1 MKNYFV
7 IALCFVLPISGCI
20 FSGGDIE
27 ETKVVEP
34 YYITYSGLNHQLI
47 IKEKGAST
55 SKIIITS
62 NVDSIGHYNKFIF
75 GKTGVQ
81 YFIINRETQNF
92 EGRYN
97 EHSSF
102 IEAKQKL
109 DLPSE
114 MESTN

>member
-1 MKNYFV
+1 MKNNFV
-7 IALCFVLPISGCI
+7 IICFVFFMSGCI
-20 FSGGDIE
+20 FSGTDIE

-55 SKIIITS
+55 NKVVITS
-62 NVDSIGHYNKFIF
+62 NVDSIGHYDKFIF
-75 GKTGVQ
+75 GKTGAE
-81 YFIINRETQNF
+81 YFIINKETQNF

-97 EHSSF
+97 EYSSF
-102 IEAKQKL
+102 MEAKRRL
-109 DLPSE
+109 DLPTE